1 MKQDIIDEDILRR
14 FLDNCEKKDN
24 RQRKTDLC
32 YEQIK
37 FDFVSMQNSVSFR
50 IGRAITWLPRK
61 IRGVFWCFHDHGFY
75 YTLKRGIEHIGFDM
89 GTGDFN
95 KGR

>member
-1 MKQDIIDEDILRR
+1 MK
-14 FLDNCEKKDN
+14 KKDN